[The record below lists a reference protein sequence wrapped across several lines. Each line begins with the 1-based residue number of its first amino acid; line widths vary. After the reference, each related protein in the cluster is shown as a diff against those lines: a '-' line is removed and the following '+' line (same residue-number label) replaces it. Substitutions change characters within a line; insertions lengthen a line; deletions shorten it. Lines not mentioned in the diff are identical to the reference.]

1 MNVLLIYPKYP
12 KTFWSFEY
20 ALEFINKKS
29 SFPPL
34 GLLTI
39 ASMLPSHWSLKLID
53 LNICKL
59 TDEQIKWADLAII
72 SAMSIQIDS
81 AMEIIKRCKMLGVK
95 VAGGGPLFNVEP
107 EKFNDVDYLVL
118 DEGEITIPEFLDDLK
133 KGNPKKIYKSTQYA
147 DMTLSPMPKWELI
160 EDINDYAS
168 MCIQFSRGCP
178 FNCEFCNVTILFGHK
193 IRTKTT
199 EQIINE
205 LNKIYDL
212 GWRGGVFFVDDNFIA
227 AKKKVKNE
235 LLPALIKWM
244 RQRKY
249 PFEFFT
255 QASINLSDDDE
266 LIDLMIQAGF
276 DTVFIGIETPNE
288 ESLIEVKKYQ
298 NVKRDLVKSVK
309 KLHKKGLQVQAGF
322 IVGFDN
328 DPPDIFERQINFIQN
343 SGIMTAMVGLLIAPP
358 ATKLYERLKSEN
370 RLLKDFVR
378 NNTDIA
384 INFIPK
390 IDRET
395 LIRGYLKIV
404 NTIYSPEI
412 YYKRLITFLKDYN
425 PPRLVDLRL
434 SKDRFKAFFK
444 ALIKLGILEKERK
457 YFFKIL
463 FWTIFKKIK
472 SLPLAIHIS
481 ITGYHFRKV
490 FEEMSLNFLN
500 KLDTSKER

>member
-39 ASMLPSHWSLKLID
+39 ASMLPSEWSIKLID
-53 LNICKL
+53 LNITKL
-59 TDEQIKWADLAII
+59 TDEQIKWADLVII

-81 AMEIIKRCKMLGVK
+81 ANEIIKRCKEFGVK

-107 EKFNDVDYLVL
+107 EKFNNIDYLFL
-118 DEGEITIPEFLDDLK
+118 GEGEITIPEFINDLK
-133 KGNPKKIYKSTQYA
+133 NRKPKKVYISSEYA
-147 DMTLSPMPKWELI
+147 DMTLSPIPKWELI
-160 EDINDYAS
+160 GNINEYAS

-178 FNCEFCNVTILFGHK
+178 FNCEFCNVTSLFGHK

-205 LNKIYDL
+205 LNKIYEL

-227 AKKKVKNE
+227 AKKKVKND

-244 RQRKY
+244 KERNY
-249 PFEFFT
+249 PFELFT

-266 LIDLMIQAGF
+266 MIDLMIEAGF
-276 DTVFIGIETPNE
+276 DTVFIGIETPNQ

-298 NVKRDLVKSVK
+298 NVKRDLIKSVK

-328 DPPDIFERQINFIQN
+328 DPPDIFDHQINFIQE

-358 ATKLYERLKSEN
+358 GTKLYERLKAEN
-370 RLLKDFVR
+370 RLLEDFVR

-384 INFIPK
+384 INFVPK
-390 IDRET
+390 IDKEK
-395 LIRGYLKIV
+395 LIKGYLKIV
-404 NTIYSPEI
+404 NTIYSPEN
-412 YYKRLITFLKDYN
+412 YYQRLLTFLKDYT

-434 SKDRFKAFFK
+434 SKDRLKAFFK
-444 ALIKLGILEKERK
+444 AIIKLGIIEKERK
-457 YFFKIL
+457 YFFKVF

-481 ITGYHFRKV
+481 ITGYHFRKI
-490 FEEMSLNFLN
+490 FEEINMNFLN
-500 KLDTSKER
+500 KNLKLN